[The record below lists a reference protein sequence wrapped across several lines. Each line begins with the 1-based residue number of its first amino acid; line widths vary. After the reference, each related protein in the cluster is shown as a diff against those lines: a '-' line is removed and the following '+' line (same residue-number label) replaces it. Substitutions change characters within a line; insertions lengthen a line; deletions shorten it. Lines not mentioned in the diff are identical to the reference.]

1 MEKEFI
7 NELVRALQNF
17 KGELARTFITDERL
31 NYALR
36 DFKNELDLERSK
48 RNNELFFN
56 ICKVLIGVII
66 GLTFGMIVSDGKWQD
81 KYNDKVQEIQALQKE
96 LRGQKWVKK

>member
-1 MEKEFI
+1 MEKELM
-7 NELVRALQNF
+7 NELTRTLQNF
-17 KGELARTFITDERL
+17 KNELATTLVSDKKL
-31 NYALR
+31 DCTLR
-36 DFKNELDLERSK
+36 NFKNELDLERSK
-48 RNNELFFN
+48 RNDELFFN

-96 LRGQKWVKK
+96 LRGQK

>member
-1 MEKEFI
+1 MEKELM
-7 NELVRALQNF
+7 NELTRTLQNF
-17 KGELARTFITDERL
+17 KNELATTLVSDKKL
-31 NYALR
+31 DCALR

-48 RNNELFFN
+48 RNDELFFN